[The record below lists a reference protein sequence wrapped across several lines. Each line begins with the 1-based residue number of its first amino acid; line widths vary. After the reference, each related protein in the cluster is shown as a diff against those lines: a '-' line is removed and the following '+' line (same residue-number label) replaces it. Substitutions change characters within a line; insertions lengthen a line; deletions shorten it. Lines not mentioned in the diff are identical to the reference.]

1 MEQCSFLVNGT
12 RSDADAPL
20 TDGDRVDVLP
30 PSRVVRMS
38 DSSPSPAAIPPI
50 LPEYPEFSCAAVV
63 VAGGQS
69 SRLGHVP
76 KASLSNGTNT
86 LLGCAL
92 QAVRQASPRVV
103 VGPDTLPVPSDV
115 LLTREDPP
123 FSGPAAAI
131 HAGLERVA
139 AQCEGSGTPTPKWC
153 LILGVDTPRI
163 APAVQLLMRT
173 AAANDATARP
183 LSHEG
188 IPPRPRASGGFLRAS
203 TSHWWVSTV
212 MRASVRCFQR
222 APPTPPSVPS
232 CAVSTRSALS
242 SPPSTPP
249 MSIPGSKRSDW
260 GTPLPCGLATRPPRY
275 HGHLLSAA
283 N

>member
-1 MEQCSFLVNGT
+1 
-12 RSDADAPL
+12 
-20 TDGDRVDVLP
+20 
-30 PSRVVRMS
+30 MS

-76 KASLSNGTNT
+76 KASLSDGTNT
-86 LLGCAL
+86 LLDCAL

-103 VGPDTLPVPSDV
+103 VGPDTLP
-115 LLTREDPP
+115 
-123 FSGPAAAI
+123 GPAAAI

-163 APAVQLLMRT
+163 APAVQRLMRT

-188 IPPRPRASGGFLRAS
+188 DSPASEGF
-203 TSHWWVSTV
+203 WGVSEGIYQPLVGIYRYESIRSVFSEGTTN
-212 MRASVRCFQR
+212 ASVRSFLR
-222 APPTPPSVPS
+222 RLNPVSVE
-232 CAVSTRSALS
+232 
-242 SPPSTPP
+242 
-249 MSIPGSKRSDW
+249 
-260 GTPLPCGLATRPPRY
+260 
-275 HGHLLSAA
+275 LSAQHTA
-283 N
+283 DVDTWEQAERLGYTTSLWSSY

>member
-1 MEQCSFLVNGT
+1 
-12 RSDADAPL
+12 
-20 TDGDRVDVLP
+20 
-30 PSRVVRMS
+30 MS
-38 DSSPSPAAIPPI
+38 DSYMPSDAVPPI
-50 LPEYPEFSCAAVV
+50 LPEYPAFSCAAVI

-76 KASLSNGTNT
+76 KASLSDGTST
-86 LLGCAL
+86 LLDCAL

-139 AQCEGSGTPTPKWC
+139 AQCEDSSTPAPKWC

-173 AAANDATARP
+173 AAVSDATTQPP
-183 LSHEG
+183 LPEENSSASEGFWGISEG
-188 IPPRPRASGGFLRAS
+188 IYQPLVGIYRYKSIRSVFSEG
-203 TSHWWVSTV
+203 TTD
-212 MRASVRCFQR
+212 ASVRSFLR
-222 APPTPPSVPS
+222 RLNPISVE
-232 CAVSTRSALS
+232 
-242 SPPSTPP
+242 
-249 MSIPGSKRSDW
+249 
-260 GTPLPCGLATRPPRY
+260 
-275 HGHLLSAA
+275 LSAQHTA
-283 N
+283 DVDTWEQAEQLGYTTSLWSSY

>member
-1 MEQCSFLVNGT
+1 MAIELMSF
-12 RSDADAPL
+12 
-20 TDGDRVDVLP
+20 P

-38 DSSPSPAAIPPI
+38 DSSVSPAAIPPI

-76 KASLSNGTNT
+76 KASLSDGTNT
-86 LLGCAL
+86 LLDCAL

-163 APAVQLLMRT
+163 APAVQRLMRT
-173 AAANDATARP
+173 AI
-183 LSHEG
+183 G
-188 IPPRPRASGGFLRAS
+188 RA
-203 TSHWWVSTV
+203 HV
-212 MRASVRCFQR
+212 
-222 APPTPPSVPS
+222 
-232 CAVSTRSALS
+232 
-242 SPPSTPP
+242 
-249 MSIPGSKRSDW
+249 
-260 GTPLPCGLATRPPRY
+260 
-275 HGHLLSAA
+275 
-283 N
+283 